1 MQTFEV
7 NNLLSCLER
16 RYVEGKLALGVV
28 VVVVGIFLG
37 SD

>member
-16 RYVEGKLALGVV
+16 GCIAGKLALGVV
-28 VVVVGIFLG
+28 AVVGIFLG